1 MSPTGRFPVIEIR
14 GLTCGYGEKTILHD
28 IDLSVGKGEFFGII
42 GPNGSGK
49 TTMLRA
55 MTRLIRP
62 ATGTVLL
69 GGTDMKDLHIAD
81 VARKVAVVSQSMPL
95 IEMTVREFVL
105 LGRIPYYRKLQF
117 FEKEEDTA
125 IAERVMEMTGVRHLA
140 AVLMSEMSAGEVQ
153 LAFIAR
159 GLAQQPEVL
168 LLDEPTSHLD
178 ITHQA
183 AILDLVK
190 RLNRQE
196 GLTVVIILHDLN
208 LASEYCDRLVLMDGG
223 RIRKVGTPAEVLD
236 YETIE
241 EVYGTVVVVR
251 ENPLSRKPF
260 VMIVS
265 EEVRD
270 KCRGRS

>member
-1 MSPTGRFPVIEIR
+1 MIEIR
-14 GLTCGYGEKTILHD
+14 GLTCGYGEKTVLHD

-62 ATGTVLL
+62 ARGKVLL
-69 GGTDMKDLHIAD
+69 GGIDIKDLHIAD
-81 VARKVAVVSQSMPL
+81 VARKIAVVSQSMPL

-125 IAERVMEMTGVRHLA
+125 IAERVMEMTGIRHLA
-140 AVLMSEMSAGEVQ
+140 DALMSEMSAGEVQ

-159 GLAQQPEVL
+159 GLAQEPEVL

-196 GLTVVIILHDLN
+196 GLSVVIILHDLN

-223 RIRKVGTPAEVLD
+223 TIRKVGTPAEVID

-241 EVYGTVVVVR
+241 EVYRTVVVVH

-265 EEVRD
+265 EEVKD
-270 KCRGRS
+270 KCAGRS

>member
-1 MSPTGRFPVIEIR
+1 MIEIR

-168 LLDEPTSHLD
+168 LLDEPMGGLNPTEIDHASVLVRD
-178 ITHQA
+178 ICKSGVTIVWVEHVLK
-183 AILDLVK
+183 AIMSSCHRVIVIHHGEKIADMPPEEVVT
-190 RLNRQE
+190 NP
-196 GLTVVIILHDLN
+196 VVIEAYLGKKANSYKKGEPI
-208 LASEYCDRLVLMDGG
+208 C
-223 RIRKVGTPAEVLD
+223 
-236 YETIE
+236 
-241 EVYGTVVVVR
+241 
-251 ENPLSRKPF
+251 
-260 VMIVS
+260 
-265 EEVRD
+265 
-270 KCRGRS
+270 

>member
-1 MSPTGRFPVIEIR
+1 VIEMR
-14 GLTCGYGEKTILHD
+14 GVTCGYGEKTVLHD
-28 IDLSVGKGEFFGII
+28 IDLSVGGGEFFGII

-55 MTRLIRP
+55 MTRLIKP
-62 ATGTVLL
+62 VKGTVLL
-69 GGTDMKDLHIAD
+69 GGVDMKTLPIAD
-81 VARKVAVVSQSMPL
+81 VARKIAVVSQSMPL

-105 LGRIPYYRKLQF
+105 LGRIPYYRKFQF
-117 FEKEEDTA
+117 FEKEEDDT
-125 IAERVMEMTGVRHLA
+125 IAERAMEMTGIGHLGET
-140 AVLMSEMSAGEVQ
+140 LMSEMSAGEVQ

-183 AILDLVK
+183 AILDLVR
-190 RLNRQE
+190 RLNRQD

-208 LASEYCDRLVLMDGG
+208 LASEYCDRLVLMEAGTV
-223 RIRKVGTPAEVLD
+223 RKVGTPAEVLD

-241 EVYGTVVVVR
+241 EVYRTVVVVR
-251 ENPLSRKPF
+251 ENPLSHKPF
-260 VMIVS
+260 IMIVS
-265 EEVRD
+265 EEVKE
-270 KCRGRS
+270 KCTGRS

>member
-1 MSPTGRFPVIEIR
+1 VIEIR
-14 GLTCGYGEKTILHD
+14 GLTCGYGEKTVLHD
-28 IDLSVGKGEFFGII
+28 IDISVDKGEFFGII

-62 ATGTVLL
+62 VKGTVLL
-69 GGTDMKDLHIAD
+69 GGIDMKDLHIAD

-95 IEMTVREFVL
+95 IEMTVREFIL
-105 LGRIPYYRKLQF
+105 LGRIPYYSKLQF
-117 FEKEEDTA
+117 FEREEDTVM
-125 IAERVMEMTGVRHLA
+125 AEKVMEMTGIRHLGEA
-140 AVLMSEMSAGEVQ
+140 LMSEMSAGEVQ

-159 GLAQQPEVL
+159 GLAQQPQVL

-190 RLNRQE
+190 RLNRKE

-265 EEVRD
+265 EEVKD
-270 KCRGRS
+270 KCAGRS

>member
-1 MSPTGRFPVIEIR
+1 MIEIR
-14 GLTCGYGEKTILHD
+14 GLTCGYGEKTVLHD
-28 IDLSVGKGEFFGII
+28 VDLSVGKGEFFGII

-62 ATGTVLL
+62 AKGAVLL
-69 GGTDMKDLHIAD
+69 SGVDMKDLHIAH

-117 FEKEEDTA
+117 FEKGEDTA
-125 IAERVMEMTGVRHLA
+125 VAERVMEMTGILHLA
-140 AVLMSEMSAGEVQ
+140 EALMSEMSAGEVQ

-208 LASEYCDRLVLMDGG
+208 LASEYCDRLVLMDRG
-223 RIRKVGTPAEVLD
+223 RIRKAGTPAEVLD

-241 EVYGTVVVVR
+241 EVYGTVVIVR

-265 EEVRD
+265 EEVKE
-270 KCRGRS
+270 KCTGRS

>member
-1 MSPTGRFPVIEIR
+1 
-14 GLTCGYGEKTILHD
+14 
-28 IDLSVGKGEFFGII
+28 
-42 GPNGSGK
+42 
-49 TTMLRA
+49 
-55 MTRLIRP
+55 
-62 ATGTVLL
+62 
-69 GGTDMKDLHIAD
+69 
-81 VARKVAVVSQSMPL
+81 
-95 IEMTVREFVL
+95 
-105 LGRIPYYRKLQF
+105 
-117 FEKEEDTA
+117 
-125 IAERVMEMTGVRHLA
+125 MEMTGVRHLA

>member
-1 MSPTGRFPVIEIR
+1 MIEIR
-14 GLTCGYGEKTILHD
+14 GLTCGYGERTVLHD
-28 IDLSVGKGEFFGII
+28 VDLSVGKGEFFGII

-55 MTRLIRP
+55 MTRLVRP
-62 ATGTVLL
+62 AKGAVLL
-69 GGTDMKDLHIAD
+69 AGVDMKNLHIAD

-95 IEMTVREFVL
+95 IEITVREFVL
-105 LGRIPYYRKLQF
+105 LGRIPYYSKLQF
-117 FEKEEDTA
+117 FEREEDTA
-125 IAERVMEMTGVRHLA
+125 IAEKVMEMTGIHHLGA
-140 AVLMSEMSAGEVQ
+140 ALMSEMSAGEVQ

-159 GLAQQPEVL
+159 GLAQQPQIL

-208 LASEYCDRLVLMDGG
+208 LASEYCDRLVLMDRG
-223 RIRKVGTPAEVLD
+223 RIRKIGTPAEVLD

-241 EVYGTVVVVR
+241 EVYRTVVVVR
-251 ENPLSRKPF
+251 ANPLSRKPF

-265 EEVRD
+265 EEVKD
-270 KCRGRS
+270 KCAGRS

>member
-1 MSPTGRFPVIEIR
+1 VIEMR
-14 GLTCGYGEKTILHD
+14 GVTCGYGEKTILHD
-28 IDLSVGKGEFFGII
+28 IDLSVGRGEFFGII

-55 MTRLIRP
+55 MTRLIKP
-62 ATGTVLL
+62 AKGTVLL
-69 GGTDMKDLHIAD
+69 GGADMKSLHIGD
-81 VARKVAVVSQSMPL
+81 VARKIAVVSQNMPL
-95 IEMTVREFVL
+95 IEITVREFIL
-105 LGRIPYYRKLQF
+105 LGRIPYYRKLQL
-117 FEKEEDTA
+117 FEKDEDIG
-125 IAERVMEMTGVRHLA
+125 IAERVMEMTGIHHLA
-140 AVLMSEMSAGEVQ
+140 EAFMSEMSAGEVQ

-183 AILDLVK
+183 AILDLTR
-190 RLNRQE
+190 RLNRHE

-208 LASEYCDRLVLMDGG
+208 LASEYCDRLVLVDGG
-223 RIRKVGTPAEVLD
+223 RIRKIGSPAEVLD

-241 EVYGTVVVVR
+241 EVYRTVVVVR

-265 EEVRD
+265 EEVRE
-270 KCRGRS
+270 KCAGRS

>member
-1 MSPTGRFPVIEIR
+1 MIELR
-14 GLTCGYGEKTILHD
+14 ELTCGYGEKTILRE
-28 IDLSVGKGEFFGII
+28 IDLSIGKGQFVGII

-55 MTRLIRP
+55 MTRLIKP
-62 ATGTVLL
+62 SKGTVLL
-69 GGTDMKDLHIAD
+69 DGVDMKRLQIGD
-81 VARKVAVVSQSMPL
+81 VARKIAVVSQNMPL

-105 LGRIPYYRKLQF
+105 LGRIPYYGKLQF
-117 FEKEEDTA
+117 FEKEEDAA
-125 IAERVMEMTGVRHLA
+125 IAGRVMEMTGILHLKDA
-140 AVLMSEMSAGEVQ
+140 LMSEMSAGEVQ

-159 GLAQQPEVL
+159 GLTQQPEAL

-208 LASEYCDRLVLMDGG
+208 LASEYCESLVLMDGG
-223 RIRKVGTPAEVLD
+223 RIRKAGAPAEVID

-241 EVYGTVVVVR
+241 DVYKTVVVVR
-251 ENPLSRKPF
+251 QNPLSLKPF

-265 EEVRD
+265 EEVREECE
-270 KCRGRS
+270 KGS

>member
-1 MSPTGRFPVIEIR
+1 MIELR
-14 GLTCGYGEKTILHD
+14 GVTCGYGEKTVLHD

-62 ATGTVLL
+62 ARGTVLI
-69 GGTDMKDLHIAD
+69 GGVDMSTLPIAD
-81 VARKVAVVSQSMPL
+81 VARKIAVVSQSMPL

-105 LGRIPYYRKLQF
+105 LGRIPHYKRLQL
-117 FEKEEDTA
+117 FEKDEDTA
-125 IAERVMEMTGVRHLA
+125 IAEGVMEMTGIGHLEEA
-140 AVLMSEMSAGEVQ
+140 LMSEMSAGEVQ

-159 GLAQQPEVL
+159 GLAQQPQVL

-183 AILDLVK
+183 AILDLTR

-196 GLTVVIILHDLN
+196 GLTVVIVLHDLN
-208 LASEYCDRLVLMDGG
+208 LASEYCDRLVLMDKGK
-223 RIRKVGTPAEVLD
+223 IRKTGTPADVLD
-236 YETIE
+236 YATIE

-251 ENPLSRKPF
+251 ENPLSGKPF

-270 KCRGRS
+270 KCSGRS

>member
-1 MSPTGRFPVIEIR
+1 VIEIR

-125 IAERVMEMTGVRHLA
+125 MAERVMEMTGVRHLA